1 MAEEIKIIDFAVCLI
16 DLILKE
22 KNWSIEDY
30 HKLQAKIK
38 NAKPK
43 LDDEKSLTSW
53 KILLCSKVDDLI
65 YNKLCEI
72 FQSQLD
78 EINNRLCKIRQ
89 SQLDEIENKIGA

>member
-30 HKLQAKIK
+30 HKLQDKIK
-38 NAKPK
+38 NAKI
-43 LDDEKSLTSW
+43 DDEKSLTSW